1 MHFFPIPHPFLFL
14 PFPPLPYLFHP
25 SYLPS
30 VFIQYFLLH
39 PFPGAQL
46 SLSSHSTFCTFF
58 SFRPIPVF
66 SLLVPTSKSR
76 HNFSFFCTLSSQL
89 LGNFFCHTPLILLV
103 VSGFFDSLPSFLLVC
118 VFVPFTRLYIHPSF
132 FWS

>member
-1 MHFFPIPHPFLFL
+1 MHFFYP
-14 PFPPLPYLFHP
+14 PPLSF
-25 SYLPS
+25 STLPS
-30 VFIQYFLLH
+30 SSISLSSILSLFRLH
-39 PFPGAQL
+39 SVLFSYINSTCAQL
-46 SLSSHSTFCTFF
+46 SLSPHRAFCTFF
-58 SFRPIPVF
+58 SFRPIPDF